1 MKAAIRAFPHCAGT
15 DAAISSSAGTAGAYA
30 SSNVTTTPKRPIE
43 ESTMPGSVLKQNSE
57 PISDADIVQGIAA
70 GDRHAFERLMRRY
83 NRPLYRTA
91 RSILRDDAEAQD
103 ALQEA
108 YLLAFRHIG
117 KFRGESSLSTWLTRI
132 VVNSAIARSRKISRR
147 AEIIEIGAEP
157 DWDKN
162 MTDESMHCQA
172 SQQPEQTMERAEL
185 RRIIEKRID
194 DLPEAFR
201 MVFMLRAVEEMSVE
215 DTAACLSIPEATV
228 RTRYFRAK
236 GLLRESLARE
246 LDYALEGAFSFDGA
260 RCDRIVAGVL
270 ARLDE
275 IPSAPG

>member
-1 MKAAIRAFPHCAGT
+1 
-15 DAAISSSAGTAGAYA
+15 
-30 SSNVTTTPKRPIE
+30 
-43 ESTMPGSVLKQNSE
+43 MPGSVLNQKSE
-57 PISDADIVQGIAA
+57 PVSDADIVSGIAA
-70 GDRHAFERLMRRY
+70 GDRHAFELLMRRH

-108 YLLAFRHIG
+108 YLLAIRNIG

-132 VVNSAIARSRKISRR
+132 VVNSAIARSRKMSRR
-147 AEIIEIGAEP
+147 AEIIEIGTEP
-157 DWDKN
+157 DWERDAA
-162 MTDESMHCQA
+162 DEPMHDQS
-172 SQQPEQTMERAEL
+172 SQQPEQSAERAEL
-185 RRIIEKRID
+185 RRIIEKKID
-194 DLPEAFR
+194 ELPEAFR
-201 MVFMLRAVEEMSVE
+201 TVFMLRAVEEMPVE
-215 DTAACLSIPEATV
+215 EVAASLGIPEATV

-270 ARLDE
+270 ARLDDLPAE
-275 IPSAPG
+275 HG